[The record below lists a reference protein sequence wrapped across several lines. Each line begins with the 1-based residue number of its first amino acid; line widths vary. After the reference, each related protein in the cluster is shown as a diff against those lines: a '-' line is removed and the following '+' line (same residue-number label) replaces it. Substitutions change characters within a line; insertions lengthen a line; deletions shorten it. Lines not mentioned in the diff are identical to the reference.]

1 MTDIQK
7 NIRENQDSKKE
18 REKNSRIVE
27 IKAMCIGA
35 ALILAGGA
43 AGGYA
48 LNEVKA
54 EREKAQAEAREQAER
69 EKAADEQ
76 RKAMEEEEAS
86 KTPEEKKAEQIAA
99 AKEEAKEEDKLQI
112 GLSFDSFVIERWLRD
127 RDMFVSTA
135 QSLGAEVNVQVAGGV
150 VEEQISQIEYFI
162 KKKMDVIVVIPIDGN
177 ALYDVLKEAREMGIY
192 IICYD
197 RIVEN
202 VNADLYITIDNEKVG
217 TLMGEALI
225 QACPEGGNIFA
236 INGSPTDRNV
246 DEVVRGFNKAIEG
259 SNLNVVYTEYC
270 DNWMAELAGNY
281 VTQGLEVTKDI
292 VGVMCGNDDLA
303 SQAVKV
309 LSENRLAGKVAV
321 VAQDA
326 DLAACQRI
334 VEGTQE
340 MTVYKPIGQEANTAA
355 EFAVALGKGEDIT
368 SGEGEYKAVE
378 TFNDG
383 TYDIPYYKIDPIAV
397 TAENMDKVI
406 IDGGFHTREDVYLN
420 IR

>member
-1 MTDIQK
+1 MY
-7 NIRENQDSKKE
+7 KKE
-18 REKNSRIVE
+18 RKSWMKHLDFTILDIICLELAYALSYFMRFGRKNEFLNEEYQRLAVV
-27 IKAMCIGA
+27 
-35 ALILAGGA
+35 LILIDICVVFFGESYKSILRRKNTQEFKHVVIHTTIIVAGMMVY
-43 AGGYA
+43 GYWT
-48 LNEVKA
+48 
-54 EREKAQAEAREQAER
+54 RQSDFSR
-69 EKAADEQ
+69 
-76 RKAMEEEEAS
+76 
-86 KTPEEKKAEQIAA
+86 QIF
-99 AKEEAKEEDKLQI
+99 LMFW
-112 GLSFDSFVIERWLRD
+112 GLSMIFEFVGRSGLK
-127 RDMFVSTA
+127 
-135 QSLGAEVNVQVAGGV
+135 N
-150 VEEQISQIEYFI
+150 FI

-259 SNLNVVYTEYC
+259 SNLNVVYTGYC

-309 LSENRLAGKVAV
+309 LSENRLAGKAAV

-340 MTVYKPIGQEANTAA
+340 MTVYKPIEQEANTAA

>member
-1 MTDIQK
+1 
-7 NIRENQDSKKE
+7 
-18 REKNSRIVE
+18 
-27 IKAMCIGA
+27 
-35 ALILAGGA
+35 
-43 AGGYA
+43 
-48 LNEVKA
+48 
-54 EREKAQAEAREQAER
+54 
-69 EKAADEQ
+69 
-76 RKAMEEEEAS
+76 
-86 KTPEEKKAEQIAA
+86 
-99 AKEEAKEEDKLQI
+99 
-112 GLSFDSFVIERWLRD
+112 
-127 RDMFVSTA
+127 
-135 QSLGAEVNVQVAGGV
+135 
-150 VEEQISQIEYFI
+150 
-162 KKKMDVIVVIPIDGN
+162 
-177 ALYDVLKEAREMGIY
+177 
-192 IICYD
+192 
-197 RIVEN
+197 
-202 VNADLYITIDNEKVG
+202 
-217 TLMGEALI
+217 
-225 QACPEGGNIFA
+225 
-236 INGSPTDRNV
+236 
-246 DEVVRGFNKAIEG
+246 
-259 SNLNVVYTEYC
+259 
-270 DNWMAELAGNY
+270 MAELAGNY

-340 MTVYKPIGQEANTAA
+340 MTVYQPIEQEANTAA

>member
-1 MTDIQK
+1 M
-7 NIRENQDSKKE
+7 
-18 REKNSRIVE
+18 
-27 IKAMCIGA
+27 
-35 ALILAGGA
+35 
-43 AGGYA
+43 
-48 LNEVKA
+48 
-54 EREKAQAEAREQAER
+54 
-69 EKAADEQ
+69 
-76 RKAMEEEEAS
+76 
-86 KTPEEKKAEQIAA
+86 
-99 AKEEAKEEDKLQI
+99 
-112 GLSFDSFVIERWLRD
+112 
-127 RDMFVSTA
+127 
-135 QSLGAEVNVQVAGGV
+135 
-150 VEEQISQIEYFI
+150 
-162 KKKMDVIVVIPIDGN
+162 
-177 ALYDVLKEAREMGIY
+177 
-192 IICYD
+192 
-197 RIVEN
+197 
-202 VNADLYITIDNEKVG
+202 
-217 TLMGEALI
+217 
-225 QACPEGGNIFA
+225 
-236 INGSPTDRNV
+236 
-246 DEVVRGFNKAIEG
+246 RGFNKAIEG
-259 SNLNVVYTEYC
+259 SNLNVVYMGYC
-270 DNWMAELAGNY
+270 DNWMAELAGNH

-340 MTVYKPIGQEANTAA
+340 MTVYKPIEQEANTAA

>member
-1 MTDIQK
+1 M
-7 NIRENQDSKKE
+7 KK
-18 REKNSRIVE
+18 RRWLLW
-27 IKAMCIGA
+27 AMA
-35 ALILAGGA
+35 ALLVSGAGCGSKQQ
-43 AGGYA
+43 
-48 LNEVKA
+48 EP
-54 EREKAQAEAREQAER
+54 QQ
-69 EKAADEQ
+69 
-76 RKAMEEEEAS
+76 EEA
-86 KTPEEKKAEQIAA
+86 E
-99 AKEEAKEEDKLQI
+99 EEDKLQI

-162 KKKMDVIVVIPIDGN
+162 KKKMDVIVVIPIDGD
-177 ALYDVLKEAREMGIY
+177 ALYDVMKEAKDKGIY
-192 IICYD
+192 VICYD
-197 RIVEN
+197 RMVGNI
-202 VNADLYITIDNEKVG
+202 NADLYITIDNEKVG

-225 QACPEGGNIFA
+225 KACPDGGNIFE
-236 INGSPTDRNV
+236 INGSPTDGNV
-246 DEVVRGFNKAIEG
+246 DEVVKGFNKALEG
-259 SNLNVVYTEYC
+259 SNLNVVYTGYC
-270 DNWMAELAGNY
+270 DNWLAELAGNH
-281 VTQGLEVTKDI
+281 VNKGLEVTRDI

-340 MTVYKPIGQEANTAA
+340 MTVYKPIEQEANTAA
-355 EFAVALGKGEDIT
+355 EFAVALGNGEDIT
-368 SGEGEYKAVE
+368 SGSGEYKAEE

-383 TYDIPYYKIDPIAV
+383 TYEIPYYKIDPIAV
-397 TAENMDKVI
+397 TAENMDEVI